1 MQKEKNRLNKR
12 QYIKDLEKLS
22 LFYTTKTREEEG
34 KECLPGN
41 ENVETGESKHT
52 VLFISSCSRCC
63 STFK

>member
-34 KECLPGN
+34 KDN
-41 ENVETGESKHT
+41 IHT
-52 VLFISSCSRCC
+52 VIESMSG
-63 STFK
+63 TIIFKCVAVY